1 MTAFRVLSAALTAS
15 LTALSAAAQS
25 RPADIASAPT
35 TATAPMRKECA
46 KPIARHDHAAEKG
59 MPKSQATAEP
69 CPPVTAASA
78 PKSKLTHDHAKFHKN
93 Q

>member
-1 MTAFRVLSAALTAS
+1 MTTFRILSATEILS
-15 LTALSAAAQS
+15 LTVLNAAAQS

-35 TATAPMRKECA
+35 TAAASMRKDCA

-59 MPKSQATAEP
+59 MAKTQATMEP
-69 CPPVTAASA
+69 CSPVTTASA
-78 PKSKLTHDHAKFHKN
+78 SKSKLTHDRAKFHKN